1 MAYRSVSQRDSIGSV
16 HQSSTY
22 FIYLYIYIYIHTDL
36 QPSETMSVILYPVH
50 RNHRLNSIRAKMK
63 NDNEIEK
70 CTHCDLND
78 LVHMKMH
85 SLR

>member
-1 MAYRSVSQRDSIGSV
+1 MAYRYVAQRDSIGSV

-22 FIYLYIYIYIHTDL
+22 YIYIYIHTGL
-36 QPSETMSVILYPVH
+36 QPSGTVPVIRYPAH
-50 RNHRLNSIRAKMK
+50 HNHRLNLIRAKMQ

-70 CTHCDLND
+70 CTICDLND

>member
-1 MAYRSVSQRDSIGSV
+1 MIR
-16 HQSSTY
+16 
-22 FIYLYIYIYIHTDL
+22 
-36 QPSETMSVILYPVH
+36 YPVH
-50 RNHRLNSIRAKMK
+50 QNHRLNSIRAKMQ

-70 CTHCDLND
+70 CTICDLND

>member
-1 MAYRSVSQRDSIGSV
+1 MAYRYVAQWDSIDSV
-16 HQSSTY
+16 HQPSTY
-22 FIYLYIYIYIHTDL
+22 FIYIHTGL
-36 QPSETMSVILYPVH
+36 QPSGTVSVIRYPMH
-50 RNHRLNSIRAKMK
+50 RNHRLNSIRAKMH

-70 CTHCDLND
+70 CTICDLND

>member
-1 MAYRSVSQRDSIGSV
+1 MIR
-16 HQSSTY
+16 
-22 FIYLYIYIYIHTDL
+22 
-36 QPSETMSVILYPVH
+36 YPVH
-50 RNHRLNSIRAKMK
+50 RNHRLNLIRAKMK

-70 CTHCDLND
+70 YMIGDLND

>member
-1 MAYRSVSQRDSIGSV
+1 MAYRSVAQRDSIGSV
-16 HQSSTY
+16 HQPNTY
-22 FIYLYIYIYIHTDL
+22 YIYIYTGL
-36 QPSETMSVILYPVH
+36 QPSGTMPVIHYPVH
-50 RNHRLNSIRAKMK
+50 RNHRLNSIRAKMQ

-70 CTHCDLND
+70 CTICDLND

>member
-1 MAYRSVSQRDSIGSV
+1 MYTNRV
-16 HQSSTY
+16 H
-22 FIYLYIYIYIHTDL
+22 IYIYIYIHTGL
-36 QPSETMSVILYPVH
+36 QPSGTVPVIHYPMH

-70 CTHCDLND
+70 CMICDLND

>member
-1 MAYRSVSQRDSIGSV
+1 MCFKKRCYKYI
-16 HQSSTY
+16 
-22 FIYLYIYIYIHTDL
+22 LYIYTGL
-36 QPSETMSVILYPVH
+36 QPSGTMPVIRYLVH
-50 RNHRLNSIRAKMK
+50 RNHRLNLIRGKIQ

-70 CTHCDLND
+70 YTISDLND